1 MIIKGIYFLRKEI
14 HKGTWRAID
23 GTTIKKIDHV
33 LIKKGEKHTIK
44 KIRTFIGPDTY
55 TDHYIVGIKMTQI
68 IPFNRNLKRQKYK
81 TDVPIRLIL
90 TEQEAKY
97 KKKMEAAMSTLEGT
111 MDIGRLWYEIK
122 ISMERAAE
130 EWKMV
135 DRERS
140 NKAWLDEECKKN
152 WKKEM
157 NRERK

>member
-90 TEQEAKY
+90 ADQQAKY
-97 KKKMEAAMSTLEGT
+97 KEKMETAMSTLEGT
-111 MDIGRLWYEIK
+111 MEGRIEGTMVRNKDKYGK
-122 ISMERAAE
+122 SGRRMES
-130 EWKMV
+130 
-135 DRERS
+135 DRQR
-140 NKAWLDEECKKN
+140 KK
-152 WKKEM
+152 
-157 NRERK
+157 